1 MQVGSALP
9 ESEQPGEWP
18 WAKVL
23 AYFAAN
29 HKQGEHVAFEG
40 PTGSGK
46 STLALEL
53 LIERGN
59 RRAADRRP
67 TRVTILETKRR
78 DRTMNALQ
86 GLGWKRITRLDEW
99 PPAYGDE
106 HTIVWPPAARA
117 SVKVNPQKPLFVAVL
132 DEVEESGNQI
142 LYLDEVADF
151 TDSERDGGFG
161 LGGTLSIYWRRSRSN
176 GVSLFAATQRPVA
189 VPRLM
194 WDSSSWMFLFRPEDL
209 DDLKR
214 IAEISG
220 CRELVLEVVPT
231 LEQHEFLMIRR
242 RPVRLAIIS
251 RVEL

>member
-1 MQVGSALP
+1 MPADVP
-9 ESEQPGEWP
+9 ESYEPGFWAWP
-18 WAKVL
+18 DVL
-23 AYFAAN
+23 AYFAAE
-29 HKQGEHVAFEG
+29 HKQGEHVSFEG

-46 STLALEL
+46 TTLALEL
-53 LIERGN
+53 LIARGE

-67 TRVTILETKRR
+67 TRVAILETKRR
-78 DRTMNALQ
+78 DRSLNALQ
-86 GLGWKRITRLDEW
+86 GLGWKRITRVDEW
-99 PPAYGDE
+99 PPPYGEE
-106 HTIVWPPAARA
+106 HAIVWPAAGRA
-117 SVKVNPQKPLFVAVL
+117 SAKKNPQKPLFVEVL

-176 GVSLFAATQRPVA
+176 GVSLFASTQRPVA

-220 CRELVLEVVPT
+220 HRELVLDVVPQ

-242 RPVRLAIIS
+242 RPVRLVIIS
-251 RVEL
+251 RVELG